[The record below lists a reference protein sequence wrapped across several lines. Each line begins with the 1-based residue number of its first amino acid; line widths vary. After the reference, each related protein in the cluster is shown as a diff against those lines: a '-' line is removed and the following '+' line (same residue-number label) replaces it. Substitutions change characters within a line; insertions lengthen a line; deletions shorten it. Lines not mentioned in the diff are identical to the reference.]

1 VTPSSET
8 FQAAAANADR
18 ASKPGYGV
26 ILANQPGATSW
37 PTTAATWIL
46 LNEKSQD
53 PAATA
58 QALKFFAW
66 SYAKGDKMADELD
79 YVPMPDEVVADLE
92 KSPPRSRMMRQAVVR
107 CQQIARLRARR
118 GAARRLFPIG
128 RRCGTVDAC
137 GRRAGLTGGDGQRSS
152 ATGIG

>member
-1 VTPSSET
+1 MTPSSET

-92 KSPPRSRMMRQAVVR
+92 KSPPRSRMMAASRCSLPANSKVAGKKRRRQAPLPYWTAVWDR
-107 CQQIARLRARR
+107 GCLRPPRR
-118 GAARRLFPIG
+118 VDG
-128 RRCGTVDAC
+128 RRWPT
-137 GRRAGLTGGDGQRSS
+137 
-152 ATGIG
+152 